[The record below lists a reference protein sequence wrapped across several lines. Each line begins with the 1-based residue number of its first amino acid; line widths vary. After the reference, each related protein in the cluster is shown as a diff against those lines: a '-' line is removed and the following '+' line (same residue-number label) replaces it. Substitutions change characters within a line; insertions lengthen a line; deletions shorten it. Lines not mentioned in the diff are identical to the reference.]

1 MVTAES
7 ASPRA
12 LDELD
17 QALLRELRGNGR
29 TAISELARRVGGGG
43 VDLSQEGGRPDR
55 VRGDHRLPR

>member
-29 TAISELARRVGGGG
+29 MAIS
-43 VDLSQEGGRPDR
+43 
-55 VRGDHRLPR
+55 